1 MSGKANHLSLSGHIR
16 VARALREIKGIS
28 GRPSP
33 AYLRKAMKAS
43 IFFRSTRWTM
53 LAMALATANAT
64 PEAGPADD
72 TDTAGFIEMDVQ
84 ADNIMI
90 GSKVDVSVVNG
101 IATLTGT
108 ALSLEQAE
116 RAAARA
122 MATADVRAVVNQ
134 LKIRDPLAKDSTLA
148 ERLRQRLANHPAL
161 DASRVK
167 VVVDRRIAT
176 LGGQIGS
183 WDEQELAREIATEV
197 PGIKEIENRLEVTFD
212 TVRTDEGIRAQILH
226 MVADDPLCAGITI
239 DVAVK
244 DGVVSLGGELGS
256 TSEKDQLV
264 HRAHVTGV
272 TEVWA
277 DDVMINSD
285 LAMEGLRGKIA
296 KPASTLKALDD
307 AYAADPRL
315 KGADVSAT
323 VAGSQMTLTGTAPTP
338 EARLAAESTARGL
351 PGILIVANEIRVTGT
366 DGTSAAV
373 GKDQRVAAVG
383 E

>member
-1 MSGKANHLSLSGHIR
+1 MNTGNSA
-16 VARALREIKGIS
+16 
-28 GRPSP
+28 
-33 AYLRKAMKAS
+33 
-43 IFFRSTRWTM
+43 IFSSCGTRIFRSIRWK
-53 LAMALATANAT
+53 
-64 PEAGPADD
+64 
-72 TDTAGFIEMDVQ
+72 GFRRRCLCCL
-84 ADNIMI
+84 
-90 GSKVDVSVVNG
+90 K
-101 IATLTGT
+101 
-108 ALSLEQAE
+108 
-116 RAAARA
+116 AAAGCLNRRLKA
-122 MATADVRAVVNQ
+122 KRRQ
-134 LKIRDPLAKDSTLA
+134 LKDL
-148 ERLRQRLANHPAL
+148 
-161 DASRVK
+161 
-167 VVVDRRIAT
+167 
-176 LGGQIGS
+176 
-183 WDEQELAREIATEV
+183 
-197 PGIKEIENRLEVTFD
+197 
-212 TVRTDEGIRAQILH
+212 
-226 MVADDPLCAGITI
+226 
-239 DVAVK
+239 AVK